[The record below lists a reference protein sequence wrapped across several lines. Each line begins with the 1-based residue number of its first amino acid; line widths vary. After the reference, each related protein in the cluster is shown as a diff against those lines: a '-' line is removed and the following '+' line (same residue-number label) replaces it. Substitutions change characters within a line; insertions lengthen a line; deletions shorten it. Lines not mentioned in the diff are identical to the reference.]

1 MIPLTLYSWNPRAMC
16 KQRKYHALS
25 TEGIG
30 ISWMV
35 GGSVRLKRLTLHF
48 LGGGGGGVLE
58 NNPIHRG
65 SMVMNNLEHRT
76 TLQGTWTGKWVFL
89 CVWGVGGG
97 SGGVG

>member
-48 LGGGGGGVLE
+48 SGGGGGVLE
-58 NNPIHRG
+58 NNPIHGG

>member
-16 KQRKYHALS
+16 KQRKYHAVS

-48 LGGGGGGVLE
+48 
-58 NNPIHRG
+58 
-65 SMVMNNLEHRT
+65 
-76 TLQGTWTGKWVFL
+76 
-89 CVWGVGGG
+89 
-97 SGGVG
+97 SGGWGCLRKQSHPWGKYGYE